1 MRIWRAV
8 LSYAETMLSSDPQHW
23 TKYNQAQIG
32 RTSRTLHN
40 RALELVPKE
49 GHALD
54 IGAGAGIE
62 TLEMLKHGLAV
73 RSLGVLERTE

>member
-1 MRIWRAV
+1 MLKLCFQVIHSTGLNIIRRKLVEPLTRYLIGHWNLCPMR
-8 LSYAETMLSSDPQHW
+8 
-23 TKYNQAQIG
+23 
-32 RTSRTLHN
+32 
-40 RALELVPKE
+40 

-73 RSLGVLERTE
+73 RSLGVLERAE

>member
-1 MRIWRAV
+1 MVEPLTRYLIGHWNLCPMR
-8 LSYAETMLSSDPQHW
+8 
-23 TKYNQAQIG
+23 
-32 RTSRTLHN
+32 
-40 RALELVPKE
+40 

-73 RSLGVLERTE
+73 RSLGVLERAE